1 MAQFPQF
8 FSKISPFNLM
18 LYFWLGTEVN
28 ASVFKSCQYKHSN
41 DFNLFK
47 HKGELYSALTHFFCA
62 FTPQARFSHC
72 SRLLWQACHSFHCIL
87 SITWWGHWGSK
98 YLRTRMCTNWKKAN
112 KNQTYVHFFLL
123 WSTKENECLSFIL
136 HQMKVRCIK
145 RWSLMFFRIF
155 CFVKEMLASWN
166 NMRLSRWWQNV

>member
-47 HKGELYSALTHFFCA
+47 HKGELYSALTHFSVH
-62 FTPQARFSHC
+62 SHPKLDSVIAPGC
-72 SRLLWQACHSFHCIL
+72 YDRHATRFHCIL
-87 SITWWGHWGSK
+87 SLLHGGVIEGQNIWEQE
-98 YLRTRMCTNWKKAN
+98 CAQIWKKAN

-123 WSTKENECLSFIL
+123 WSTKENE
-136 HQMKVRCIK
+136 
-145 RWSLMFFRIF
+145 WSQFYSPSNESPLY
-155 CFVKEMLASWN
+155 
-166 NMRLSRWWQNV
+166 